1 LGFSSTV
8 VGICVSLLT
17 GKRPRSVRF
26 WDRGIRESGN
36 RYPGCSMPGP
46 DVLANLWARLSSL
59 SDCGI
64 YLTLSGVFSLGLG
77 FWGLGVV
84 VVVFPLDF
92 SFVPGDFLA
101 RHSKKKVRGKRGAG
115 VSGGVTVYMKLLC
128 IHMHQINYTINVL
141 TCKPVCKSLMQIYF
155 SRSLQHLHVAILIS
169 FAGKKMIPLPFVIS
183 LPSRFISQRNLCWNC
198 VKHAI

>member
-1 LGFSSTV
+1 MKSFSRLRNENVWVSSTV

-64 YLTLSGVFSLGLG
+64 YLTLSGVFSLGLR

-101 RHSKKKVRGKRGAG
+101 RHRKKSKGKKR
-115 VSGGVTVYMKLLC
+115 SGGFGGRD
-128 IHMHQINYTINVL
+128 
-141 TCKPVCKSLMQIYF
+141 SLHEIT
-155 SRSLQHLHVAILIS
+155 LHT
-169 FAGKKMIPLPFVIS
+169 
-183 LPSRFISQRNLCWNC
+183 
-198 VKHAI
+198 HASN